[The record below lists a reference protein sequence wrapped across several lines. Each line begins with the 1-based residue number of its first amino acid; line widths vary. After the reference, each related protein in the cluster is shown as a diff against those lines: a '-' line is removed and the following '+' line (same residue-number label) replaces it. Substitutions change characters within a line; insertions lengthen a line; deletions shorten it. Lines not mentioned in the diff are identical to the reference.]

1 MNKPYSKTIEQSF
14 EELQTSAVG
23 LSSVE
28 AKNRLEKNGKNQ
40 LAEKK
45 KKSAFIKFLEQFKE
59 ILIIVLIISA
69 VISIVI
75 GAVEYSAN
83 EFIDAGIIFIVVMF
97 NAVIGFLQERKS
109 EKAMDALKNMTK
121 PYCTV
126 IRNNKISKIKSEDL
140 VVGDIVVLEAG
151 DIVPADLRLFE
162 SNSLKIEESALTGE
176 SVPVEK
182 DALSVLG
189 ENSVLGDRIN
199 MAFMSS
205 TVTYGR
211 GKGIVVATGM
221 DTEMGKIASA
231 LSEMEDTTT
240 PLTKRLKSTSIIL
253 TIVVLVVCVVVFA
266 VELSVGSGG
275 KDIWERIFSA
285 FSMATAIA
293 VCAIPEGLPACNT
306 VTLSI
311 GVKRMSEKRA
321 IVKTLPAVETLG
333 STEVICSDKT
343 GTLTLNKMTVQKVFY
358 FGNNCEDLNKMKFE
372 NVAGGNA
379 VDSIVTLDK
388 LEEIHEDKFKND
400 KNLAELMRCMLLCND
415 TKVRIENDKLESIG
429 DPTEI
434 ALVHYGYKFGYNKE
448 NLEGKFKRL
457 AEIPF
462 DSDRKLMT
470 TFNNVD
476 GKNYVYTKGA
486 IDNIIQRCNR
496 ILDNGKIRKLTEKDK
511 EDILNKNTEF
521 ASYALRCLGFAYKT
535 VEKIGKP
542 TSENTENELIFLG
555 IVGMIDPPRE
565 EVKDAIKTCKQAGIT
580 TIMITG
586 DHKDTAFAIAKEL
599 GICTS
604 AERVITG
611 KELDA
616 ISDEEFVKA
625 VNNYQVYARVSPE
638 HKVRIVKA
646 LKTNNKIVAMTG
658 DGVNDAPSIKA
669 ADIGV
674 GMGITGTDVTK
685 EAADMILTDD
695 NFTTIVGAVQEGR
708 RIYGT
713 IMKILVFLLGTSIA
727 ELFFMSTILIVFR
740 DSNFFTPA
748 LILWINFVSDTFVG
762 LALGFEKAE
771 KDVMKHKPIKNTGS
785 LFKGDA
791 GLNIFCSGLFVAVAT
806 LSLYAVCRYA
816 LHLNHLEYTTIC
828 FLFVCISELL
838 HCFNLKSQTN
848 SIIKSNPFD
857 NKFLN
862 LAFLASALLTILVVV
877 LPIAPI
883 QNAMGITQINWWQ
896 WLMTLGCAFLIIPF
910 MEIVKFFIRIYHKRR
925 DNEKK

>member
-1 MNKPYSKTIEQSF
+1 MEKAFSKTIEQTF
-14 EELQTSAVG
+14 EELHTSAEG
-23 LSSVE
+23 LSVAES
-28 AKNRLEKNGKNQ
+28 KTRLEKNGKNA
-40 LAEKK
+40 LVEKK
-45 KKSAFIKFLEQFKE
+45 KKSAFFQFLGQFKE
-59 ILIIVLIISA
+59 ILIIVLIVSA
-69 VISIVI
+69 VVSIVI
-75 GAVEYSAN
+75 GAVQHSVN
-83 EFIDAGIIFIVVMF
+83 EFIDAAIIFIVVLF

-126 IRNNKISKIKSEDL
+126 IRNNKVLKIKSEEL
-140 VVGDIVVLEAG
+140 VVGDVVVLEAG

-176 SVPVEK
+176 SVAVEK
-182 DALSVLG
+182 DCLCVLG
-189 ENSVLGDRIN
+189 ENSVLGDRVN
-199 MAFMSS
+199 MAFMGSV
-205 TVTYGR
+205 VTYGR
-211 GKGIVVATGM
+211 GKGVVVETGM
-221 DTEMGKIASA
+221 NTEMGKIASA
-231 LSEMEDTTT
+231 LSEMDETTT

-253 TIVVLVVCVVVFA
+253 TIIVLVVCFIVFI
-266 VELSVGSGG
+266 VEIASGMG
-275 KDIWERIFSA
+275 NGDIWSRIFSA

-306 VTLSI
+306 VTLSL
-311 GVKRMSEKRA
+311 GVKRMSEQRA

-343 GTLTLNKMTVQKVFY
+343 GTLTLNKMTVQKIFY
-358 FGNNCEDLNKMKFE
+358 FGENCEEINNLKFE
-372 NVAGGNA
+372 NVAGENA

-388 LEEIHEDKFKND
+388 LEKINQEKFEND
-400 KNLAELMRCMLLCND
+400 RTLTELMRCMLLCND

-434 ALVHYGYKFGYNKE
+434 ALVHYGYKFGFNKE
-448 NLEGKFKRL
+448 NVEGKFPRVN
-457 AEIPF
+457 EIPF

-470 TFNNVD
+470 TFNSVD
-476 GKNYVYTKGA
+476 EKTVVYTKGA
-486 IDNIIQRCNR
+486 VDNILNRCSR
-496 ILDNGKIRKLTEKDK
+496 VLENGKIRKITDADK
-511 EDILNKNTEF
+511 ENILKKNAEF
-521 ASYALRCLGFAYKT
+521 ASFALRCLGFAYKT

-542 TSENTENELIFLG
+542 TSENTENDLIFLG
-555 IVGMIDPPRE
+555 LVGMIDPPRE

-599 GICTS
+599 GICS
-604 AERVITG
+604 SQEHVITG
-611 KELDA
+611 KELDE
-616 ISDEEFVKA
+616 IPDEKFVKL

-646 LKTNNKIVAMTG
+646 LKANDKIVAMTG
-658 DGVNDAPSIKA
+658 DGVNDAPSIKS

-695 NFTTIVGAVQEGR
+695 NFATIVGAVKEGR
-708 RIYGT
+708 RIYDT
-713 IMKILVFLLGTSIA
+713 ILKILMFLLGTSMA
-727 ELFFMSTILIVFR
+727 ELFFMSVIVIVFR

-771 KDVMKHKPIKNTGS
+771 KNIMKRKPIKNNGS
-785 LFKGDA
+785 LFRGDA
-791 GLNIFCSGLFVAVAT
+791 GFNIFCSGLWVAAAT
-806 LSLYAVCRYA
+806 LTLYSICRYA

-828 FLFVCISELL
+828 FLFVCITELL
-838 HCFNLKSQTN
+838 HCFNLKSQTQ
-848 SIIKSNPFD
+848 SIFKSNPFD
-857 NKFLN
+857 NKLLN
-862 LAFLASALLTILVVV
+862 ISFLASLILTVLVVI
-877 LPIAPI
+877 LPIAPL

-896 WLMTLGCAFLIIPF
+896 WLMVIGAALLIIPYT
-910 MEIVKFFIRIYHKRR
+910 EITKWLLRIAHRR
-925 DNEKK
+925 KEK